1 VRRGDLERFVGA
13 LEGPVARFVDEA
25 RARSVLL
32 INGSGQVLAQHGFT
46 RALDVVGVASLGAGI
61 QASSRALAQL
71 MEQEG
76 FGHLHQAGVSTQ
88 VFIGPFSTP
97 AEELILITV
106 FGEDSS
112 VGMVRLFFDTFVRE
126 VGALPGW
133 QTVRPTADA
142 ESFEKDLEAGL
153 ERAFGSRTDSR

>member
-1 VRRGDLERFVGA
+1 MRRGDLERFVGD
-13 LEGPVARFVDEA
+13 LEGPVRRFVEES

-71 MEQEG
+71 MGQER
-76 FGHLHQAGVSTQ
+76 FGHLHQGGATAQ

-97 AEELILITV
+97 AEELVVITV

-112 VGMVRLFFDTFVRE
+112 IGMMRLFFDAFVRE
-126 VGALPGW
+126 VAALPGW

-142 ESFEKDLEAGL
+142 VSFEHDLEAGL
-153 ERAFGSRTDSR
+153 ERVFGSQS